1 MNKLDYNNWVTK
13 GLAFAFCIALAAFL
27 ITLQHDGKL
36 RDDVRSL
43 KVQLA
48 HSYMPMKVDTIRDSV
63 PVYETVVKEIDR
75 TDYKKQVA
83 DRQLIKDLKIK
94 LADVTEENRLLTRQL
109 RQIQLQP
116 KADGDSLLEFHDQ
129 WADLIYDTT
138 TNNLDFTVRDSLVT
152 FVTRVPRH
160 KFLWFRWGT
169 KGYQVRIASFNPY
182 TQLKYEGFILK

>member
-27 ITLQHDGKL
+27 ITLHHDGKL
-36 RDDVRSL
+36 RDDVRNL

-116 KADGDSLLEFHDQ
+116 REEADSLLEFHDQ

>member
-36 RDDVRSL
+36 RDDVRNL

-116 KADGDSLLEFHDQ
+116 KAEGDSLLEFHDQ

>member
-1 MNKLDYNNWVTK
+1 MDKLAYNNWVTK
-13 GLAFAFCIALAAFL
+13 GLLIAAAIFLAAFL
-27 ITLQHDGKL
+27 ITLHHDGRL
-36 RDDVRSL
+36 RDDVRNL

-83 DRQLIKDLKIK
+83 DRLLIKDLKIK

-116 KADGDSLLEFHDQ
+116 REEADSLLEFHDQ

>member
-36 RDDVRSL
+36 RDDVRNL

-116 KADGDSLLEFHDQ
+116 REEGDSLLEFHDQ
-129 WADLIYDTT
+129 WADIIYDTT

>member
-36 RDDVRSL
+36 RDDVRNL

-116 KADGDSLLEFHDQ
+116 REEGDSLLEFHDQ

>member
-36 RDDVRSL
+36 RDDVRNL

-116 KADGDSLLEFHDQ
+116 KAEGDSLLEFHDQ

-138 TNNLDFTVRDSLVT
+138 TCNLDFTVRDSLVT

>member
-116 KADGDSLLEFHDQ
+116 REEGDSLLEFHDQ

>member
-13 GLAFAFCIALAAFL
+13 GLAFAFCIALTAFL

-116 KADGDSLLEFHDQ
+116 REEGDSLLEFHDQ

>member
-13 GLAFAFCIALAAFL
+13 GLACAFCIALTAFL

-116 KADGDSLLEFHDQ
+116 REEGDSLLEFHDQ

-152 FVTRVPRH
+152 FVTRVPKH

-182 TQLKYEGFILK
+182 TQLKYESFILK

>member
-116 KADGDSLLEFHDQ
+116 REEGDSLLEFHDQ
-129 WADLIYDTT
+129 WADLVYDTT
-138 TNNLDFTVRDSLVT
+138 TSNLDFTVRDSLVT
-152 FVTRVPRH
+152 FVTRVPKH

>member
-116 KADGDSLLEFHDQ
+116 REEGDSLLEFHDQ

-138 TNNLDFTVRDSLVT
+138 TNNLYFTVRDSLVT

>member
-27 ITLQHDGKL
+27 ITLHHDGKL

-116 KADGDSLLEFHDQ
+116 REEGDSLLEFHDQ